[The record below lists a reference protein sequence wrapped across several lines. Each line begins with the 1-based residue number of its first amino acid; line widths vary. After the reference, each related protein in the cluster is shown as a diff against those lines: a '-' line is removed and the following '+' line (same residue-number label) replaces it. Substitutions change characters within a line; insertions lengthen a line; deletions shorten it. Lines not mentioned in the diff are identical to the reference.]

1 MRNKTQ
7 KTIKKNR
14 KESFKDI
21 RKWYRYQ
28 FFGNAKVSAYGERKI
43 YNTNIANISLSGI
56 GLYSERSIGKGK
68 RVKIKIIFIDKDGNI
83 RENTTTGKID
93 WQEKFKNIYLIGI
106 FFDEEL
112 NVNNQP
118 ELMKHLTWLINTYK
132 WPQPYKDQR
141 IAIL

>member
-1 MRNKTQ
+1 MKNKNLTKR
-7 KTIKKNR
+7 KTVKKE
-14 KESFKDI
+14 KFADI

-28 FFGNAKVSAYGERKI
+28 FFGNAKVSIYGERKI

-56 GLYSERSIGKGK
+56 GLYSEKSIGKGK
-68 RVKIKIIFIDKDGNI
+68 KVKIKIIFIDKDGHI
-83 RENTTTGKID
+83 RENIATGKVD

-112 NVNNQP
+112 NINSQP
-118 ELMKHLTWLINTYK
+118 ELIKHLTWLINTYR

-141 IAIL
+141 IAII